1 MWTIKI
7 MAGSYDNFLDA
18 LAFSESSNR
27 YDYVN
32 PQGYAGAYQV
42 GESAMR
48 MIGYYKLDGTAAVDW
63 NNGWTGKD
71 GINSL
76 ADWLS
81 HPAIQDKAIGE
92 YYTYLWNSEFK
103 DLGLQKF
110 IGQTINGV
118 EITASGLLAGAHL
131 VGADAVAVYLNSG
144 GTQGATDPWGTPVA
158 EYISKFGGYDVSPVI
173 GTATPTDTGA
183 DQTAAPTTGTGAD
196 QTAAPTTDTGAD
208 QTATPT
214 GTGADHM
221 RGSDRNDSYTVD
233 NIGDVVDE
241 TGTTGVDTVNSS
253 ISYSLSDTAH
263 ALGAIEGLTL
273 TGTAN
278 IDGTGNALANTLT
291 GNAGNNHLSGLGGK
305 DTIGGGNGND
315 TIAGG
320 LGRDLLT
327 GGTGADTFVF
337 NSMTDSKLAAKS
349 RDVIQ
354 DFSTA
359 QGDKVDVSAID
370 ANSVTAG
377 SQEFS
382 FIGTSGFTHHAGE
395 LRYAT
400 VKGNALVYGDVDGNG
415 TADFSMQLLH
425 VASLHASDFIL

>member
-1 MWTIKI
+1 
-7 MAGSYDNFLDA
+7 MAGSYDNFLYA

-32 PQGYAGAYQV
+32 PQGYAGAYQA
-42 GESAMR
+42 GESALR

-81 HPAIQDKAIGE
+81 SPAIQDKAAGE
-92 YYTYLWNSEFK
+92 YFTYLWNTEFK
-103 DLGLQKF
+103 DLGLQNY

-131 VGADAVAVYLNSG
+131 VGADSVAVYLNSG

-158 EYISKFGGYDVSPVI
+158 EYIAKFGGYDVSPVI
-173 GTATPTDTGA
+173 GTATPTGTGA
-183 DQTAAPTTGTGAD
+183 DQTAAPTTGTDAD
-196 QTAAPTTDTGAD
+196 QTAAPTDTGAD

-214 GTGADHM
+214 GTGADHLL
-221 RGSDRNDSYTVD
+221 GSDRNDSYTVD

-241 TGTTGVDTVNSS
+241 TGTRGVDTVNSS

-320 LGRDLLT
+320 LGSDLLT

-400 VKGNALVYGDVDGNG
+400 VKGNAVVYGDVDGNG

-425 VASLHASDFIL
+425 VASLHASDFIV

>member
-1 MWTIKI
+1 
-7 MAGSYDNFLDA
+7 MAGSYDNFLYA

-32 PQGYAGAYQV
+32 PQGYAGAYQA
-42 GESAMR
+42 GESALR

-81 HPAIQDKAIGE
+81 SPAIQDKAAGE
-92 YYTYLWNSEFK
+92 YFTYLWNTEFK
-103 DLGLQKF
+103 DLGLQNY

-131 VGADAVAVYLNSG
+131 VGADSVAVYLNSG

-158 EYISKFGGYDVSPVI
+158 EYIAKFGGYDVSPVI
-173 GTATPTDTGA
+173 GTATPT
-183 DQTAAPTTGTGAD
+183 
-196 QTAAPTTDTGAD
+196 
-208 QTATPT
+208 
-214 GTGADHM
+214 GTGADHLL
-221 RGSDRNDSYTVD
+221 GSDRNDSYTVD

-241 TGTTGVDTVNSS
+241 TGTRGVDTVNSS

-320 LGRDLLT
+320 LGSDLLT

-400 VKGNALVYGDVDGNG
+400 VKGNAVVYGDVDGNG

-425 VASLHASDFIL
+425 VASLHASDFIV

>member
-1 MWTIKI
+1 
-7 MAGSYDNFLDA
+7 MAGSYNDFLHA

-32 PQGYAGAYQV
+32 PQGYAGAYQA
-42 GESAMR
+42 GESALR

-81 HPAIQDKAIGE
+81 NPAIQDKAVGE
-92 YYTYLWNSEFK
+92 YYTYLWNTEFK
-103 DLGLQKF
+103 DLGLQKY

-131 VGADAVAVYLNSG
+131 VGADSVAVYLNSG

-158 EYISKFGGYDVSPVI
+158 EYIAKFGGYDVSPVI
-173 GTATPTDTGA
+173 GTATPTGTGA

-196 QTAAPTTDTGAD
+196 QTAAPTT
-208 QTATPT
+208 

-221 RGSDRNDSYTVD
+221 RGSDGNDSYTVD

-263 ALGAIEGLTL
+263 ALGDIERLTL

-278 IDGTGNALANTLT
+278 IDGIGNALANTLT

-320 LGRDLLT
+320 LGSDLLT

-395 LRYAT
+395 LRYET

-425 VASLHASDFIL
+425 VASLHASDFIV

>member
-1 MWTIKI
+1 

-131 VGADAVAVYLNSG
+131 VGADSVAVYLNSG

-158 EYISKFGGYDVSPVI
+158 EYIAKFGGYDVSPVI
-173 GTATPTDTGA
+173 G
-183 DQTAAPTTGTGAD
+183 
-196 QTAAPTTDTGAD
+196 
-208 QTATPT
+208 TATPT

-263 ALGAIEGLTL
+263 ALGDIEGLTL

-320 LGRDLLT
+320 LGSDLLT

-349 RDVIQ
+349 RDVIK

-425 VASLHASDFIL
+425 VASLHASDFIV

>member
-1 MWTIKI
+1 

-32 PQGYAGAYQV
+32 PQGYAGAYQA
-42 GESAMR
+42 GESALR

-81 HPAIQDKAIGE
+81 SPAIQDKAAGE
-92 YYTYLWNSEFK
+92 YFTYLWNTEFK
-103 DLGLQKF
+103 EFGLQKY

-131 VGADAVAVYLNSG
+131 VGADSVAVYLNSG
-144 GTQGATDPWGTPVA
+144 GTQGASDPWGTPVA
-158 EYISKFGGYDVSPVI
+158 EYIAKFGGYDVSPVI
-173 GTATPTDTGA
+173 GTATPTGTGA

-196 QTAAPTTDTGAD
+196 QTAAPTDTGAD
-208 QTATPT
+208 QTAAPTT

-241 TGTTGVDTVNSS
+241 TGTRGVDTVNSS

-263 ALGAIEGLTL
+263 ALGAIERLTL

-305 DTIGGGNGND
+305 DTITGGNGND

-320 LGRDLLT
+320 LGNDLLT

-377 SQEFS
+377 YQEFS

>member
-1 MWTIKI
+1 MWAIKI
-7 MAGSYDNFLDA
+7 MAGSYDNFLYA

-32 PQGYAGAYQV
+32 PQGYAGAYQA
-42 GESAMR
+42 GESALR

-81 HPAIQDKAIGE
+81 SPAIQDKAAGE
-92 YYTYLWNSEFK
+92 YFTYLWNTEFK
-103 DLGLQKF
+103 DLGLQNY

-131 VGADAVAVYLNSG
+131 VGADSVAVYLNSG

-158 EYISKFGGYDVSPVI
+158 EYIAKFGGYDVSPVI
-173 GTATPTDTGA
+173 GTATPTGTGA
-183 DQTAAPTTGTGAD
+183 DQTAAPTTGTDAD
-196 QTAAPTTDTGAD
+196 QTAAPTDTGAD

-214 GTGADHM
+214 GTGADHLL
-221 RGSDRNDSYTVD
+221 GSDRNDSYTVD

-241 TGTTGVDTVNSS
+241 TGTRGVDTVNSS

-320 LGRDLLT
+320 LGSDLLT

-400 VKGNALVYGDVDGNG
+400 VKGNAVVYGDVDGNG

-425 VASLHASDFIL
+425 VASLHASDFIV

>member
-1 MWTIKI
+1 
-7 MAGSYDNFLDA
+7 MAGSYNDFLHA

-32 PQGYAGAYQV
+32 PQGYAGAYQA
-42 GESAMR
+42 GESALR

-81 HPAIQDKAIGE
+81 SPAIQDKAAGE
-92 YYTYLWNSEFK
+92 YFTYLWNTEFK
-103 DLGLQKF
+103 EFGLQKY

-131 VGADAVAVYLNSG
+131 VGADSVAVYLNSG
-144 GTQGATDPWGTPVA
+144 GTQGASDPWGTPVA

-196 QTAAPTTDTGAD
+196 QTATPTDTGAD

-221 RGSDRNDSYTVD
+221 LGSDRNDSYTVD

-241 TGTTGVDTVNSS
+241 TGTRGVDTVNSS

-263 ALGAIEGLTL
+263 ALGAIERLTL

-320 LGRDLLT
+320 LGNDLLT

-337 NSMTDSKLAAKS
+337 NSITDSKLAAKS

-370 ANSVTAG
+370 ANNVMAG
-377 SQEFS
+377 SQDFS

-400 VKGNALVYGDVDGNG
+400 VKDSAFVYGDVDGNG
-415 TADFSMQLLH
+415 NADFSMQLLH

>member
-7 MAGSYDNFLDA
+7 MAGSYDNFLYA

-32 PQGYAGAYQV
+32 PQGYAGAYQA
-42 GESAMR
+42 GESALR

-81 HPAIQDKAIGE
+81 SPAIQDKAAGE
-92 YYTYLWNSEFK
+92 YFTYLWNTEFK
-103 DLGLQKF
+103 DLGLQNY

-131 VGADAVAVYLNSG
+131 VGADSVAVYLNSG

-158 EYISKFGGYDVSPVI
+158 EYIAKFGGYDVSPVI
-173 GTATPTDTGA
+173 GTATPTGTGA
-183 DQTAAPTTGTGAD
+183 DQTAAPTTGTDAD
-196 QTAAPTTDTGAD
+196 QTAAPTDTGAD

-214 GTGADHM
+214 GTGADHLL
-221 RGSDRNDSYTVD
+221 GSDRNDSYTVD

-241 TGTTGVDTVNSS
+241 TGTRGVDTVNSS

-320 LGRDLLT
+320 LGSDLLT

-382 FIGTSGFTHHAGE
+382 FIGTSGFTDHAGE

-400 VKGNALVYGDVDGNG
+400 VKGNAVVYGDVDGNG

-425 VASLHASDFIL
+425 VASLHASDFIV

>member
-1 MWTIKI
+1 
-7 MAGSYDNFLDA
+7 
-18 LAFSESSNR
+18 
-27 YDYVN
+27 
-32 PQGYAGAYQV
+32 
-42 GESAMR
+42 
-48 MIGYYKLDGTAAVDW
+48 
-63 NNGWTGKD
+63 
-71 GINSL
+71 
-76 ADWLS
+76 
-81 HPAIQDKAIGE
+81 
-92 YYTYLWNSEFK
+92 
-103 DLGLQKF
+103 
-110 IGQTINGV
+110 
-118 EITASGLLAGAHL
+118 
-131 VGADAVAVYLNSG
+131 
-144 GTQGATDPWGTPVA
+144 
-158 EYISKFGGYDVSPVI
+158 
-173 GTATPTDTGA
+173 
-183 DQTAAPTTGTGAD
+183 
-196 QTAAPTTDTGAD
+196 
-208 QTATPT
+208 
-214 GTGADHM
+214 M

-241 TGTTGVDTVNSS
+241 TGTRGVDTVNSS

-263 ALGAIEGLTL
+263 ALGAIERLTL

-320 LGRDLLT
+320 LGKDLLT

-370 ANSVTAG
+370 ANNVMAG
-377 SQEFS
+377 SQHFS

-400 VKGNALVYGDVDGNG
+400 VKDSAFVYGDVDGNG
-415 TADFSMQLLH
+415 TADFSIQLH

>member
-1 MWTIKI
+1 

-18 LAFSESSNR
+18 LAYSESSNR

-32 PQGYAGAYQV
+32 PQGYAGAYQA
-42 GESAMR
+42 GESALR

-81 HPAIQDKAIGE
+81 SPAIQDKAAGE
-92 YYTYLWNSEFK
+92 YFTYLWNTEFK
-103 DLGLQKF
+103 EFGLQKY

-131 VGADAVAVYLNSG
+131 VGADSVAVYLNSG
-144 GTQGATDPWGTPVA
+144 GTQGASDPWGTPVA

-196 QTAAPTTDTGAD
+196 QTATPTDTGAD

-221 RGSDRNDSYTVD
+221 LGSDRNDSYTVD

-241 TGTTGVDTVNSS
+241 TGTRGVDTVNSS

-263 ALGAIEGLTL
+263 ALGAIERLTL

-320 LGRDLLT
+320 LGNDLLT

-337 NSMTDSKLAAKS
+337 NSITDSKLAAKS

-370 ANSVTAG
+370 ANNVMAG
-377 SQEFS
+377 SQDFS

-400 VKGNALVYGDVDGNG
+400 VKDSAFVYGDVDGNG
-415 TADFSMQLLH
+415 NADFSMQLLH

>member
-1 MWTIKI
+1 

-183 DQTAAPTTGTGAD
+183 DQTAAPT
-196 QTAAPTTDTGAD
+196 
-208 QTATPT
+208 
-214 GTGADHM
+214 
-221 RGSDRNDSYTVD
+221 
-233 NIGDVVDE
+233 
-241 TGTTGVDTVNSS
+241 
-253 ISYSLSDTAH
+253 
-263 ALGAIEGLTL
+263 
-273 TGTAN
+273 
-278 IDGTGNALANTLT
+278 
-291 GNAGNNHLSGLGGK
+291 
-305 DTIGGGNGND
+305 
-315 TIAGG
+315 
-320 LGRDLLT
+320 
-327 GGTGADTFVF
+327 
-337 NSMTDSKLAAKS
+337 
-349 RDVIQ
+349 
-354 DFSTA
+354 
-359 QGDKVDVSAID
+359 
-370 ANSVTAG
+370 
-377 SQEFS
+377 
-382 FIGTSGFTHHAGE
+382 
-395 LRYAT
+395 
-400 VKGNALVYGDVDGNG
+400 
-415 TADFSMQLLH
+415 
-425 VASLHASDFIL
+425 

>member
-1 MWTIKI
+1 
-7 MAGSYDNFLDA
+7 MAGSYNDFLHA

-32 PQGYAGAYQV
+32 PQGYAGAYQA
-42 GESAMR
+42 GESALR

-81 HPAIQDKAIGE
+81 NPAIQDKAVGE
-92 YYTYLWNSEFK
+92 YYTYLWNTEFK
-103 DLGLQKF
+103 DLGLQKY

-131 VGADAVAVYLNSG
+131 VGADSVAVYLNSG

-158 EYISKFGGYDVSPVI
+158 EYIAKFGGYDVSPVI
-173 GTATPTDTGA
+173 GTATPTGTGA
-183 DQTAAPTTGTGAD
+183 DQTATPTTGTGAD
-196 QTAAPTTDTGAD
+196 QTAAPT
-208 QTATPT
+208 T

-263 ALGAIEGLTL
+263 ALGDIERLTL

-320 LGRDLLT
+320 LGSDRLT

-337 NSMTDSKLAAKS
+337 NSMTDSKLGAKS

-370 ANSVTAG
+370 ANSVMAG